1 MTPDSVAADLL
12 FAPACAEVHGH
23 VALGGARFILPW
35 SSVPS
40 PPQSGKA
47 FGPGRLPFPL
57 PTRHVLSLASSRSHS
72 AFLGLGLGTLRAAGQ
87 TPPPGPD
94 VAHSGEMIRERPRR
108 RRVYREGRHRGCRL
122 ETKMEVGDHRGAGAQ
137 LPILDSPPRHLG
149 YRRPRDLYRTAV
161 ILPGLQLPTAGTFM
175 SSCHPRSYLGL
186 TAASLLTPGLQ
197 ACPLHPGRLPWP
209 SRDSGL
215 AGASTIAALT
225 TLCDPSTVSAV
236 DPASP
241 AHSRRSMSKLSGTM
255 ADERLPGH
263 FSRTF

>member
-1 MTPDSVAADLL
+1 MARPAAASSQSRQGGPQTHSFLPPVVGGWLLGSAPLRPPSACLASQRARILALSQPGRSSHKRLTHRVVSGKANPWFAGASEHSDSQASPRSARPSPGSNSGQFFSWYFRQVSSSFPVTPDSVAADLL

-23 VALGGARFILPW
+23 VALGGARFILPL

-108 RRVYREGRHRGCRL
+108 RRVYREGRHRGKKKTKGKRRKL
-122 ETKMEVGDHRGAGAQ
+122 EYGEKCWTEIKR
-137 LPILDSPPRHLG
+137 
-149 YRRPRDLYRTAV
+149 
-161 ILPGLQLPTAGTFM
+161 
-175 SSCHPRSYLGL
+175 
-186 TAASLLTPGLQ
+186 
-197 ACPLHPGRLPWP
+197 
-209 SRDSGL
+209 
-215 AGASTIAALT
+215 
-225 TLCDPSTVSAV
+225 
-236 DPASP
+236 
-241 AHSRRSMSKLSGTM
+241 
-255 ADERLPGH
+255 
-263 FSRTF
+263 